1 MTKCYIVTC
10 AVCGSLHEVH
20 RRAALTCSTKC
31 RVRLHRNPHLL
42 DALREAGRDV
52 KPDDERDGMFGM
64 CQALAIDKLCP
75 QLMDAIKNGT
85 LTLDAVQ
92 PQVVRAFNKLGT
104 AQIRKTKEAAR

>member
-1 MTKCYIVTC
+1 
-10 AVCGSLHEVH
+10 
-20 RRAALTCSTKC
+20 
-31 RVRLHRNPHLL
+31 
-42 DALREAGRDV
+42 
-52 KPDDERDGMFGM
+52 MFGM

-104 AQIRKTKEAAR
+104 AQIRKTKAAAR